1 MSINDTRSRHP
12 ISILIVALVLWLILP
27 ACTRFGPK
35 GVPGDRFSYN
45 EAISKSQKEQ
55 MLLNLVRLRYRDI
68 PEFLSVSSVL
78 TQYTYSGSVGTQGA
92 AALGDIGQTGS
103 NVGGS
108 ANIGYTERPTI
119 TYTPLSG
126 SEFSRRMLTP
136 IPAEM
141 MFAAS
146 QGGWATD
153 LMMLIALQRMN
164 KVENSSFSPVP
175 SPDDLDRLREFRR
188 LLELSK
194 EVGDREA
201 LEMYRDKAETPAMR
215 YLVIEEDLDE
225 DTQTLVDELRSMLD
239 LDPGRNVFQMTD
251 RLTQRAPNEITVQ
264 TRSLMGVMSFLSRG
278 VEVPEA
284 HREKGWVVDMGSWEG
299 LVPFRIRSSKEKPD
313 EVFVTVRYH
322 DHWFYIDLTD
332 HESKRAF
339 GLLIYIFELQAPETS
354 AAAPI
359 LTLPTGP

>member
-1 MSINDTRSRHP
+1 MRGVKSRHH
-12 ISILIVALVLWLILP
+12 LTLLMFVLLLWLLIP

-35 GVPGDRFSYN
+35 GVPGDRFNYN
-45 EAISKSQKEQ
+45 EAISRSQKEQ

-78 TQYTYSGSVGTQGA
+78 TQYTYSGSVGTQGSAVLGEA
-92 AALGDIGQTGS
+92 AAVAS

-108 ANIGYTERPTI
+108 ANMGYTERPTI
-119 TYTPLSG
+119 TYTPLAG
-126 SEFSRRMLTP
+126 SEFSRRMLAP
-136 IPAEM
+136 IPTEM

-153 LMMLIALQRMN
+153 LMMLVALQRMN
-164 KVENSSFSPVP
+164 RVENSSFSPVP
-175 SPDDLDRLREFRR
+175 LPDDIDRLRGFRR
-188 LLELSK
+188 LLQLSK
-194 EVGDREA
+194 ELGGRGA
-201 LEMYRDKAETPAMR
+201 MEMYRDKGETPAMR

-225 DTQTLVDELRSMLD
+225 DTQALVDELKNMLD
-239 LDPGRNVFQMTD
+239 LDPGLNVFQMTD

-264 TRSLMGVMSFLSRG
+264 PRSLMGVMSFLSRG

-284 HREKGWVVDMGSWEG
+284 HRELGWVVDMGSWEG

-313 EVFVTVRYH
+313 DVFVTVRYH

-339 GLLIYIFELQAPETS
+339 GLLIYIFELQAPATS
-354 AAAPI
+354 AAAPV
-359 LTLPTGP
+359 LALPTGP

>member
-1 MSINDTRSRHP
+1 MRGVKRRERLT
-12 ISILIVALVLWLILP
+12 LLMFVCLVWLLLP
-27 ACTRFGPK
+27 ACTRFGPQR
-35 GVPGDRFSYN
+35 VPGDRFNYN

-78 TQYTYSGSVGTQGA
+78 TQYTYTGSVGTQGA
-92 AALGDIGQTGS
+92 AVLGEQMGAAS

-126 SEFSRRMLTP
+126 SEFSRRMLTS
-136 IPAEM
+136 IPTEM

-164 KVENSSFSPVP
+164 RVENSSFSPVP
-175 SPDDLDRLREFRR
+175 SPDDLDRLRMFRR
-188 LLELSK
+188 LLEISK
-194 EVGDREA
+194 ELGKRGA
-201 LEMYRDKAETPAMR
+201 MEMYRDSGETPAIR
-215 YLVIEEDLDE
+215 YLIIEEDLDE
-225 DTQTLVDELRSMLD
+225 DKQALVDEFRNMLD
-239 LDPGRNVFQMTD
+239 LDPSVNVYQMTD
-251 RLTQRAPNEITVQ
+251 RLTQRSPNEITVH
-264 TRSLMGVMSFLSRG
+264 TRSLMGVLSFLSRG
-278 VEVPEA
+278 VEVPEK
-284 HREKGWVVDMGSWEG
+284 HQVLGWVVDMGSWEG
-299 LVPFRIRSSKEKPD
+299 LVPFVVRSSEENPGN
-313 EVFVTVRYH
+313 VFVSVKYH
-322 DHWFYIDLTD
+322 DHWFFIDHAD

-339 GLLIYIFELQAPETS
+339 GLLIYIFELQAPATT

>member
-1 MSINDTRSRHP
+1 V
-12 ISILIVALVLWLILP
+12 LLLWLLLP

-35 GVPGDRFSYN
+35 GVPGDRFNYN
-45 EAISKSQKEQ
+45 EAISRSQKEQ

-78 TQYTYSGSVGTQGA
+78 TQYAYSGSIGTQGA
-92 AALGDIGQTGS
+92 AVLGEAAAVAS
-103 NVGGS
+103 SVGGS
-108 ANIGYTERPTI
+108 ANVGYTERPTI
-119 TYTPLSG
+119 TYTPLAG

-136 IPAEM
+136 IPTEM

-146 QGGWATD
+146 QGGWAMD

-175 SPDDLDRLREFRR
+175 LPDDVDRLRAFRR

-194 EVGDREA
+194 KLGDREA
-201 LEMYRDKAETPAMR
+201 IEMYRDKAETPAMR

-225 DTQTLVDELRSMLD
+225 DTQALVDELRSMLG
-239 LDPGRNVFQMTD
+239 LDSSLNVFEMTE

-264 TRSLMGVMSFLSRG
+264 PRSLMGVMSFLSRG
-278 VEVPEA
+278 VEVPEV
-284 HREKGWVVDMGSWEG
+284 HRELGWVTDMGSWEG

-313 EVFVTVRYH
+313 DVFVAVRYH
-322 DHWFYIDLTD
+322 DHWFYIDLAD

-359 LTLPTGP
+359 LTLPAGP